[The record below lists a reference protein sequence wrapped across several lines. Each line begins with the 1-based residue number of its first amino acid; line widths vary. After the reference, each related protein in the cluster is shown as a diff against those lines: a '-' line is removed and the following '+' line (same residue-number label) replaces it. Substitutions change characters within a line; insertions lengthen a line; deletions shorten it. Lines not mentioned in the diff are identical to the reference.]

1 MSQIFTLD
9 LWPGNENKKGEVK
22 LYVRILPQ
30 NIKLP
35 TSVRIPA
42 KSWGK
47 QKVVGTQAALYNK
60 ILSNELDTVK
70 QKCLKVLARGHEITK
85 EALKGSGGFYDYCQA
100 HIDLN
105 RSKFSKGRIAHLTG
119 AMEALKA
126 FAPGLTFEGVSSSVL
141 RKFEA
146 SLAGLQSSTI
156 RSKMNMVLSF
166 VNAAERDGLIERAQY
181 SQYRRPSAKS
191 EVPVWLTEA
200 ELKAFLAV
208 VLALGNERKQNTA
221 YYFLL
226 SCYTGYR
233 ISDCKAFDSSLLSPG
248 EGGAP
253 GILTLRA
260 KKNGE
265 IVSIPVYPDLEPVL
279 NYCLEHPFLETEQ
292 HARETV
298 RSLCGMAGIRKYV
311 KFHSGR
317 HTFAMRCLQKG
328 LTKDEVAKLL
338 GDTRQV
344 VEVYARI
351 INSQLHKSVMEKLG

>member
-1 MSQIFTLD
+1 MSFNIVFRA
-9 LWPGNENKKGEVK
+9 GKENKKGEVLIYIRVLPQDIDMPTK
-22 LYVRILPQ
+22 VRIKKA
-30 NIKLP
+30 N
-35 TSVRIPA
+35 
-42 KSWGK
+42 WGK
-47 QKVVGTQAALYNK
+47 QKVIGSQAALYNK
-60 ILSNELDTVK
+60 ILENELTAVK
-70 QKCLKVLARGHEITK
+70 EKCLKVLARGHEITK
-85 EALKGSGGFYDYCQA
+85 EALQGSGNFYDYCQA

-105 RSKFSKGRIAHLTG
+105 RSKFSKGRIMHLTG

-126 FAPGLTFEGVSSSVL
+126 FAPSLSFEGLSASVL

-166 VNAAERDGLIERAQY
+166 INAAERDGLIERAQY

-191 EVPVWLTEA
+191 EIPIWLTES
-200 ELKAFLAV
+200 ELKAFRGV
-208 VLALGNERKQNTA
+208 VEALRNERKQNTG

-233 ISDCKAFDSSLLSPG
+233 ISDCKSFNPAALDSGLL
-248 EGGAP
+248 
-253 GILTLRA
+253 IVRA

-298 RSLCGMAGIRKYV
+298 RAICSDAGIKKYV

-351 INSQLHKSVMEKLG
+351 INSQLHKAVMEKLG